1 MKERKQNITIRIADV
16 APLSLTISLNDEEIV
31 RHAERQ
37 VNKLWS
43 QWSSDFSI
51 RSSKEVLAMV
61 AYQFARRYYEL
72 LGAVKER
79 DKILNDFEAEL
90 DRLLEIGESP
100 VSALHRDVTD

>member
-1 MKERKQNITIRIADV
+1 
-16 APLSLTISLNDEEIV
+16 
-31 RHAERQ
+31 
-37 VNKLWS
+37 
-43 QWSSDFSI
+43 
-51 RSSKEVLAMV
+51 MV